1 MAARAASFAVLVV
14 AGDDRVPSGRETLTE
29 YEGNK
34 LIVAVDREEP
44 DGLGLEV
51 AYRLAAAR
59 VAMARDRDLT
69 VDAPA
74 VRDAAEE
81 AVSCLKQAQQIRASL
96 TGIKTSSDK
105 ARATLDEMVEAVRA
119 KLERIDGL
127 VEESSAPDR
136 ADPS

>member
-1 MAARAASFAVLVV
+1 MPA
-14 AGDDRVPSGRETLTE
+14 GREPLCE

-34 LIVAVDREEP
+34 MIVAVDRDEP
-44 DGLGLEV
+44 DGLALEV

-59 VAMARDRDLT
+59 VAMARDRDLE

-81 AVSCLKQAQQIRASL
+81 AVSRLKQAQAIRSNL

-105 ARATLDEMVEAVRA
+105 ARAALDEMVENGQREAGAGRGA
-119 KLERIDGL
+119 GG
-127 VEESSAPDR
+127 
-136 ADPS
+136 